1 MTPVRAMTREQVV
14 AEVRRMQRE
23 AGGLRALCARQGVH
37 ISTLSNM
44 LGGRNTWTVRVL
56 RLLGLGEVQVVD
68 NMGHQGRRV
77 PAVPRLPQP
86 ARRMWKLGDWPSRYR
101 VTEA

>member
-1 MTPVRAMTREQVV
+1 MREMTREQVV
-14 AEVRRMQRE
+14 AQVRRMQRE

-56 RLLGLGEVQVVD
+56 RLLGLEHVRIVERVDAEPVAEVVVR
-68 NMGHQGRRV
+68 Q
-77 PAVPRLPQP
+77 
-86 ARRMWKLGDWPSRYR
+86 ARTYKPMWRLGDWPSRYR
-101 VTEA
+101 VTAV